1 MGRVIVFGSINSD
14 LVVRVARLPR
24 PGETVLGGEF
34 AVHGGGKGANQAIAA
49 ARAGAAVV
57 MAGCLGEDAYGAER
71 LADLRDEGIDVAHVR
86 RRPDAASGVA
96 LIGVDAAGQN
106 SIMVAAGANSRVTP
120 TMAEALPLAAGD
132 VLLTQLELPVAA
144 VAAALRAAR
153 RAGALAALNAAPMD
167 TRIGDLLGEVD
178 LLILNEVEAG
188 DLLGRAL
195 PTIDAATLSELAAR
209 GPAGV
214 VVTLGAGGVAFQGGE
229 NAYRVP
235 ALPVTAVD
243 TTGAGD
249 AFCGVLAAGLA
260 AGLDLEA
267 AVRRGSVAGGLAVTR
282 AGAQPGLPR
291 RVEIEAALP
300 RLGPTAS

>member
-86 RRPDAASGVA
+86 RLPDVASGVA

-106 SIMVAAGANSRVTP
+106 SIMVASGANSRVTP
-120 TMAEALPLAAGD
+120 AMVEALPLVAGD
-132 VLLTQLELPVAA
+132 VLLTQLELPIAA

-153 RAGALAALNAAPMD
+153 RAGALAALNAAPMHA
-167 TRIGDLLGEVD
+167 RLGGLLGEVD
-178 LLILNEVEAG
+178 LLIVNEVEAG

-195 PTIDAATLSELAAR
+195 ATIEAATLSELAAR
-209 GPAGV
+209 GPAHV
-214 VVTLGAGGVAFQGGE
+214 IVTLGAGGVAFQGDDHP
-229 NAYRVP
+229 YRVP
-235 ALPVTAVD
+235 ALPVTPID

-260 AGLDLEA
+260 AGLGLEA
-267 AVRRGSVAGGLAVTR
+267 AVRRGSVAGGLAVTH
-282 AGAQPGLPR
+282 AGAQAGLPR